1 MKDNHPTDSMKLLT
15 LQAILCTGTLLLV
28 NPASAQNVEA
38 TSTVTTS
45 EGTISEFGP
54 QGIVIKTEAGTR
66 PVRFISSETTN
77 YVDENGNPVP
87 AALVKSGLP
96 ATIHYTKVGDTLI
109 ASKVVVKTSAT
120 SRTQV
125 VAVPQAV
132 AVPVSAGVITEFG
145 PDNLFI
151 KTDTSPDPLRYSY
164 SKSTTYVDEAG
175 APVSIETVRSGVPVT
190 VHYTQVGNTLV
201 ASKVIVRKSLVVPAP
216 VIEQTTT
223 TTTTTRK

>member
-1 MKDNHPTDSMKLLT
+1 MKHLT
-15 LQAILCTGTLLLV
+15 LQAILCTGTLLLAI
-28 NPASAQNVEA
+28 PASAQTVEA

-54 QGIVIKTEAGTR
+54 QGIIIKTESGTR

-125 VAVPQAV
+125 LAAPKVV

-145 PDNLFI
+145 PENLLI
-151 KTDTSPDPLRYSY
+151 KTDTSPYPLSYSY
-164 SKSTTYVDEAG
+164 SKTTTYVDEAG

-201 ASKVIVRKSLVVPAP
+201 ASKVVVRKSLAVPAP
-216 VIEQTTT
+216 VIEQQTTT